1 MNEPEETGMIV
12 TADFRAWT
20 EPDNPAKKRINKF
33 QLLPV
38 QPVRNILVIDTE
50 TTTDPTQ
57 ALTFGGWIHGR
68 VETDGT
74 VTRLAEGI
82 FHADDLEDTDPHG
95 YRTLRRETLKG
106 VAQVTPRTREADR
119 HIRFETRTEFVEGT
133 LWKLAYVSRA
143 HVVMFNKP
151 FDLSR
156 LALKASEARGYD
168 YGGFSLQLWKND
180 LFRPRVAV
188 KHIDSKKAFASFKRP
203 GRKVA
208 GFVDGETNHG
218 FLLDLR
224 TWAFALTG
232 SAHSLRSA
240 CEAFGVEHGKHD
252 TETHGVIT
260 PDYIDYARR
269 DVRATTELF
278 EKLYTEHRKHPIE
291 LEPTQAF
298 STASVAKQYL
308 YAFGVVPRLAFDNIG
323 LEVLGAAMES
333 FYGGRAECKFRHVAV
348 PVELHDFTSMYP
360 TVNALMGLWWLLTA
374 ESIAAVESTESVT
387 AFLESVSLDSMF
399 RRESWPELVGIA
411 EVLPAGDVLP
421 LRAVYAESEGSTIGV
436 NPVVSDEP
444 HFWTIA
450 DLVASKILTGKTP
463 KIQRAFRFVASGQ
476 LGSLKAASIRGQVD
490 VDPAEDLFVRVVEM
504 RAEAK
509 TRAKQNPSHVVDGRC
524 PCEDCRL
531 SDFLKVFANAG
542 SYGIFS
548 QMNAQDRPKD
558 QPDTV
563 RVIDGRGS
571 EFMATVPGREIPGPM
586 CFPPIATCI
595 TGAARLMLVMLERC
609 VTDLGGTWA
618 FCDTDSLAIVA
629 NGNGTPLA
637 GPSPTNDT
645 IKALSFAQ
653 CAEIRDRFSQLSP
666 YNRLAVPNLLKDEVR
681 AWCLSVSA
689 KRYVLYTVGD
699 DGSPMVV
706 PGKYSEHGLGHLS
719 NPADPTGD
727 RDNRRW
733 IRDYWEWRIRQ
744 NLGMKPEPLPW
755 FGRPAVGIFSVS
767 SPTLLRAFARFNEGK
782 SYRDSVKPFS
792 FMMVCF
798 VDTMRSHGVG
808 RLVAPYEPDA
818 SRWQDLE
825 WVNLADPQ
833 SGTYA
838 VTMDVGSESERT
850 LLGRTYIDIL
860 QTHWRHPEPKFLG
873 PDGKRCSGG
882 TVGLLQRRPT
892 VIGRTRL
899 IGKESNKIEEIDAGL
914 VTETTVTTYGE
925 SSSVDMQSV
934 ARAVL
939 SDRSAESLARLSG
952 SGAFNRLTGRGP
964 VSSRTVERFRSDDG
978 LSPRA
983 LRTMLTLAAYLAAET
998 LAVDNADRL
1007 ALRSGPPETAL
1018 AAYGRRVGSEPP
1030 RRECGCGCG
1039 QLVAGRA
1046 RYAGASCRSRY
1057 RRASTA

>member
-1 MNEPEETGMIV
+1 MSDAEETGMIV

-20 EPDNPAKKRINKF
+20 EPDRPAKKRVNKR
-33 QLLPV
+33 QQLPV

-82 FHADDLEDTDPHG
+82 FHADDLEDTDPDG
-95 YRTLRRETLKG
+95 YRTLRREALKG
-106 VAQVTPRTREADR
+106 VAHVTPRTREADR

-156 LALKASEARGYD
+156 LALKASEARGYY
-168 YGGFSLQLWKND
+168 YGGFSFRLWKND
-180 LFRPRVAV
+180 LFRPRVV
-188 KHIDSKKAFASFKRP
+188 IKHIDSKRALASFKRP
-203 GRKVA
+203 GCKVA

-218 FLLDLR
+218 FFLDLR

-232 SAHSLRSA
+232 AAHTLRSA

-252 TETHGVIT
+252 TEMHGVIT

-269 DVRATTELF
+269 DVLATTELF
-278 EKLYTEHRKHPIE
+278 EKLYAEHGRHPIG

-308 YAFGVVPRLAFDNIG
+308 YALGVVPRLALDNLG
-323 LEVLGAAMES
+323 LDVLGAAMES
-333 FYGGRAECKFRHVAV
+333 FYGGRAECRIRHVAV

-360 TVNALMGLWWLLTA
+360 TVNALMGLWGLLTA
-374 ESIAAVESTESVT
+374 ESISAVESTESVT
-387 AFLESVSLDSMF
+387 ELLESVSLDSMY
-399 RRESWPELVGIA
+399 RRESWPELVGVA
-411 EVLPAGDVLP
+411 EVLPDGDVLP
-421 LRAVYAESEGSTIGV
+421 VRAVYAEGEGSTIGV
-436 NPVVSDEP
+436 NPVVSDDP

-463 KIQRAFRFVASGQ
+463 KILRAFRFVGSGR
-476 LGSLKAASIRGQVD
+476 LAALKPVSIRGQID
-490 VDPAEDLFVRVVEM
+490 VDPAEDFFVRVVEM

-509 TRAKQNPSHVVDGRC
+509 ARAKRNPSHVVDGRC

-531 SDFLKVFANAG
+531 SDFLKVLANSG

-548 QMNAQDRPKD
+548 EMNAQDRPKD

-563 RVIDGRGS
+563 RVIDGRGTES
-571 EFMATVPGREIPGPM
+571 MATVPGREIPGHM

-595 TGAARLMLVMLERC
+595 TGAARLMLAMLERC

-629 NGNGTPLA
+629 NENGTPVA
-637 GPSPTNDT
+637 CPVPTGDT
-645 IKALSFAQ
+645 IAALSFAQ

-666 YNRLAVPNLLKDEVR
+666 YNRLAVPSLLKDEDR

-689 KRYVLYTVGD
+689 KRYALYKLDGC
-699 DGSPMVV
+699 GSPVVV

-733 IRDYWEWRIRQ
+733 IGDYWEWRIRQ
-744 NLGMKPEPLPW
+744 HLGMQPEPLPW
-755 FGRPAVGIFSVS
+755 FEKPAVGMFSVS
-767 SPTLLRAFARFNEGK
+767 SPMLLRAFARFNEGK

-792 FMMVCF
+792 FMVVSF

-808 RLVAPYEPDA
+808 RLIAPYEPDA

-838 VTMDVGSESERT
+838 VTMDMGSESERT
-850 LLGRTYIDIL
+850 LLG
-860 QTHWRHPEPKFLG
+860 K
-873 PDGKRCSGG
+873 
-882 TVGLLQRRPT
+882 PT
-892 VIGRTRL
+892 STF
-899 IGKESNKIEEIDAGL
+899 
-914 VTETTVTTYGE
+914 Y
-925 SSSVDMQSV
+925 
-934 ARAVL
+934 
-939 SDRSAESLARLSG
+939 
-952 SGAFNRLTGRGP
+952 RLTGGTRNR
-964 VSSRTVERFRSDDG
+964 SSSARTGSGFQVKLSGCCRDDQ
-978 LSPRA
+978 R
-983 LRTMLTLAAYLAAET
+983 
-998 LAVDNADRL
+998 
-1007 ALRSGPPETAL
+1007 
-1018 AAYGRRVGSEPP
+1018 
-1030 RRECGCGCG
+1030 
-1039 QLVAGRA
+1039 
-1046 RYAGASCRSRY
+1046 
-1057 RRASTA
+1057 